1 MDLFTIGMKADTSQL
16 RRGKGDL
23 DNFAKGA
30 KGVDNQARNMTRSI
44 MGATTAIAA
53 FLATSRSITTITS
66 FEDAML
72 GLNAV
77 TRATTKDMAA
87 MEKQARSLG
96 ATSVFSATEAA
107 NAQRFLAQAGFDVN
121 EVLTATPTALRLA
134 QAGSLDLAAA
144 ADIASNV
151 LGGMRLEVDQF
162 NRVADVM
169 AETAAAS
176 NTNIEQLGQALS
188 FAAPVAAGAGVS
200 IELASAAIGKLSD
213 AGLQSTRA
221 GTGLLGVIRQLSAP
235 SKEATGILASYGLTL
250 KDVSIQSNGLQTVLE
265 RTAKAGFSTA
275 DMFKIFGSEAQPAAA
290 ILMDNVAA
298 LDQLNTQLGKAD
310 GAAEAMAKIMSS
322 GLSAAFKGFNSQ
334 VGESILQLGGSGLT
348 ASLQSVTEG
357 ATGLLAVY
365 NGMDAAFAETN
376 NLTKEQHENLI
387 DLADSIKTTTM
398 LVSGAVG
405 GWAAYTLAVNG
416 ATAATKLFTIAT
428 KANPLGLLLVGAGA
442 LTGYMLT
449 LSDETETAA
458 ESVDRLTSS
467 SRALNNEQKELLK
480 TSIEQETLLQQ
491 KRLDSYNEQIAQ
503 IKSLRA
509 METDIQK
516 AGRSADGNDDP
527 LIALGNRA
535 AASSSRID
543 ELNSKLKDLNTLVI
557 NISSGQNEID
567 STTQIEKEID
577 LNQALMYEYQIY
589 QDARI
594 EGDKEYQSSLA
605 DTIATYATVKTEL
618 EQLKEAQD
626 KLQYASITANPDQ
639 MAGIQDALDNVNA
652 QIANLDD
659 PFKSWS
665 ASLADAASGMS
676 QFTDA
681 TDESG
686 KSTAK
691 LQVAMAALNAVQA
704 INGVINQSGGDPYT
718 AFGRMAAMAASMAAL
733 GQSIGGLGGSNS
745 DTSAEAQKTQGT
757 GSVLGFFD
765 AKSESI
771 ANSLD
776 LIETINDSLLGVNQ
790 SMLNELK
797 NLNNAITGASNQV
810 ARNVSFEGIGQLGN
824 FSKNPLEDFNPLSI
838 FGDFLDFGGM
848 LGGSSDVSNEG
859 ISIVGGTI
867 ADIVNN
873 TTALAFQEVKTKKYA
888 WSSSRTRTYTQA
900 VASSVEAQFDNL
912 YTSIVD
918 TVAAGASAIG
928 IDDGTISNVLSNF
941 VFDSIDISLKG
952 LDADGKTAALEAVFS
967 KAFDNLASSMLPFL
981 SEFQNAGEGFGE
993 TLSRIS
999 TELAVAQKAAD
1010 RLGQSIN
1017 QGVVGN
1023 IRLADIM
1030 SEVSGGA
1037 ESLANNISGFT
1048 DNFYSSSEQAAF
1060 LLSDLNGVL
1069 SELGVSLPMTE
1080 KGFRD
1085 LVEAQNI
1092 NTIAGAENIATLL
1105 DLQDE
1110 ASEYYNLLEESTA
1123 VFDSITDFVRDL
1135 MGLAAD
1141 GTTTLSSAKSAYESA
1156 LSAAIG
1162 GDKDA
1167 IADLSS
1173 LAQTYLNLTSDSVST
1188 GAELRAAQQAV
1199 IGQLTGLTGTV
1210 PAYANGTDYHAGGW
1224 AMVGE
1229 QGPELV
1235 NLPTG
1240 SSVKTNSETN
1250 SMMNQAAVVDAIN
1263 RLISLTNGGFSVLAK
1278 NSKVMAEYMEVW
1290 DNEGLLINSTTPIRV
1305 ETV

>member
-23 DNFAKGA
+23 DNFAKAG
-30 KGVDNQARNMTRSI
+30 KGVETQTQKTTSAIR
-44 MGATTAIAA
+44 GATTAITA
-53 FLATSRSITTITS
+53 FISVAGAI
-66 FEDAML
+66 
-72 GLNAV
+72 
-77 TRATTKDMAA
+77 
-87 MEKQARSLG
+87 QSLKI
-96 ATSVFSATEAA
+96 ADQYQLMNDRIRLATEATGDFA
-107 NAQRFLAQAGFDVN
+107 KVQSELF
-121 EVLTATPTALRLA
+121 
-134 QAGSLDLAAA
+134 
-144 ADIASNV
+144 
-151 LGGMRLEVDQF
+151 
-162 NRVADVM
+162 RVSQQ
-169 AETAAAS
+169 T
-176 NTNIEQLGQALS
+176 
-188 FAAPVAAGAGVS
+188 
-200 IELASAAIGKLSD
+200 
-213 AGLQSTRA
+213 
-221 GTGLLGVIRQLSAP
+221 GTGLQNNVELFDRIRIGAQELGKSNIEVLQLVEAIDQLGASGGTSQTALGAATTQLSQAL
-235 SKEATGILASYGLTL
+235 AGGILRAEEFNSVVENTP
-250 KDVSIQSNGLQTVLE
+250 
-265 RTAKAGFSTA
+265 
-275 DMFKIFGSEAQPAAA
+275 KIAQA
-290 ILMDNVAA
+290 IAEG
-298 LDQLNTQLGKAD
+298 LNTSIGGLRTMVLDGKVLAEDVFTALLSQSDKIADNFEKMPIRLGRSTTAFSNSITKLLGELD
-310 GAAEAMAKIMSS
+310 EAS
-322 GLSAAFKGFNSQ
+322 GLSSGFAS
-334 VGESILQLGGSGLT
+334 SIDGL
-348 ASLQSVTEG
+348 SKS
-357 ATGLLAVY
+357 
-365 NGMDAAFAETN
+365 
-376 NLTKEQHENLI
+376 I
-387 DLADSIKTTTM
+387 DSITEDQDELAKT
-398 LVSGAVG
+398 LGIVSNLSGAIAG
-405 GWAAYTLAVNG
+405 AAVVYGTYRGALIL
-416 ATAATKLFTIAT
+416 ATAAQTAFNIAAR
-428 KANPLGLLLVGAGA
+428 ANPLGLLLVGAGA

-480 TSIEQETLLQQ
+480 TSIEQEALLQQ

-516 AGRSADGNDDP
+516 AGRSADGSDDP

-557 NISSGQNEID
+557 SIRSGQNEID

-594 EGDKEYQSSLA
+594 EGDKEYQSSLEN
-605 DTIATYATVKTEL
+605 TVATYATVKTEL

-718 AFGRMAAMAASMAAL
+718 AFGRMATMAAAMAAL
-733 GQSIGGLGGSNS
+733 GQSVGGLGGSNS

-918 TVAAGASAIG
+918 TVASGASAIG

-1069 SELGVSLPMTE
+1069 EDMGTSLPMTE

-1123 VFDSITDFVRDL
+1123 VFDTITDFVRGL

-1156 LSAAIG
+1156 LNAAIG

-1240 SSVKTNSETN
+1240 SSVKTNAETN
-1250 SMMNQAAVVDAIN
+1250 NIMNQAAVVDAIN

-1278 NSKVMAEYMEVW
+1278 NSKVMAEYMEIW

>member
-1 MDLFTIGMKADTSQL
+1 MADLFTIGMKADTSQL

-23 DNFAKGA
+23 DNFAKAG
-30 KGVDNQARNMTRSI
+30 KGV
-44 MGATTAIAA
+44 
-53 FLATSRSITTITS
+53 
-66 FEDAML
+66 
-72 GLNAV
+72 
-77 TRATTKDMAA
+77 
-87 MEKQARSLG
+87 
-96 ATSVFSATEAA
+96 
-107 NAQRFLAQAGFDVN
+107 
-121 EVLTATPTALRLA
+121 
-134 QAGSLDLAAA
+134 
-144 ADIASNV
+144 
-151 LGGMRLEVDQF
+151 
-162 NRVADVM
+162 
-169 AETAAAS
+169 ET
-176 NTNIEQLGQALS
+176 
-188 FAAPVAAGAGVS
+188 
-200 IELASAAIGKLSD
+200 
-213 AGLQSTRA
+213 
-221 GTGLLGVIRQLSAP
+221 
-235 SKEATGILASYGLTL
+235 
-250 KDVSIQSNGLQTVLE
+250 QT
-265 RTAKAGFSTA
+265 
-275 DMFKIFGSEAQPAAA
+275 Q
-290 ILMDNVAA
+290 
-298 LDQLNTQLGKAD
+298 
-310 GAAEAMAKIMSS
+310 
-322 GLSAAFKGFNSQ
+322 
-334 VGESILQLGGSGLT
+334 
-348 ASLQSVTEG
+348 
-357 ATGLLAVY
+357 
-365 NGMDAAFAETN
+365 
-376 NLTKEQHENLI
+376 
-387 DLADSIKTTTM
+387 KTT
-398 LVSGAVG
+398 SAIR
-405 GWAAYTLAVNG
+405 G
-416 ATAATKLFTIAT
+416 ATAAITSFISVAGAIQSLRIADQYQLMNDRIRLATEATGDFAKVQSELFRVSQQTGTGLQNNVELFDRIRIGAQELGKSNIEVLQLVEAIDQLGASGGTSQTALGAATTQLSQALAGGILRAEEFNSVVENTPKIAQAIAEGLNTSIGGLRTMVLDGKVLAEDVFTALLSQSDKIADNFEKMPIRLGRSTTAFSNSITKLLGELDEASGLSSGFASSIDGLSKSIDSITEDQDELAKTLGIVYNLSGAIAGAAVVYGT
-428 KANPLGLLLVGAGA
+428 YRGALILATAAQTAFNIAARANPLGLLLVGAGA
-442 LTGYMLT
+442 LTGYMLSLKT
-449 LSDETETAA
+449 ETEEAA
-458 ESVDRLTSS
+458 ASIDQLTKSVGS
-467 SRALNNEQKELLK
+467 LNDQQKELEITRLGK
-480 TSIEQETLLQQ
+480 QQLEIEEKVLGIREKMEGQSGRMRNSNRI
-491 KRLDSYNEQIAQ
+491 RLEEQIGLLGKVKNAIQ
-503 IKSLRA
+503 ELQNSSIKPIIMGQDEVKNKKSL
-509 METDIQK
+509 ED
-516 AGRSADGNDDP
+516 
-527 LIALGNRA
+527 
-535 AASSSRID
+535 
-543 ELNSKLKDLNTLVI
+543 
-557 NISSGQNEID
+557 
-567 STTQIEKEID
+567 QIGLTK
-577 LNQALMYEYQIY
+577 ALMYEYQIY
-589 QDARI
+589 QQSRIDGENEYQGVNIDTLSTYEDYSSTRI
-594 EGDKEYQSSLA
+594 EGEMAYQASLA
-605 DTIATYATVKTEL
+605 NTVAIYATVKTEL

-626 KLQYASITANPDQ
+626 KLQYASMTANPDQ

-718 AFGRMAAMAASMAAL
+718 AFGRMATMAAAMAAL
-733 GQSIGGLGGSNS
+733 GQSVGGLGGSNS

-810 ARNVSFEGIGQLGN
+810 ARNVSFDGIGQLGN
-824 FSKNPLEDFNPLSI
+824 FSKNPLEDFNPLAI
-838 FGDFLDFGGM
+838 LGDFFDFGGM

-859 ISIVGGTI
+859 INIVGGTI

-873 TTALAFQEVKTKKYA
+873 TTALAFQDVQTKKYA
-888 WSSSRTRTYTQA
+888 WSSSRTRTYTKP
-900 VASSVEAQFDNL
+900 VADSVEAQFDNL

-928 IDDGTISNVLSNF
+928 LDDGAISDVLSNF
-941 VFDSIDISLKG
+941 IFDSVNISLKG
-952 LDADGKTAALEAVFS
+952 LDAEGKTAALEAIFS
-967 KAFDNLASSMLPFL
+967 KAFDDLASSMLPFL

-1023 IRLADIM
+1023 IRLADVM

-1037 ESLANNISGFT
+1037 ESLATNISGFT

-1069 SELGVSLPMTE
+1069 SELGISLPMTE

-1123 VFDSITDFVRDL
+1123 VFDSITDFVREL

-1141 GTTTLSSAKSAYESA
+1141 GTATLSSAKSAYESA
-1156 LSAAIG
+1156 LNAAIG

-1173 LAQTYLNLTSDSVST
+1173 LAQTYLNLTADSVST

-1199 IGQLTGLTGTV
+1199 IGQLTGLTGTI

-1250 SMMNQAAVVDAIN
+1250 SMMNQTAVVDAIN